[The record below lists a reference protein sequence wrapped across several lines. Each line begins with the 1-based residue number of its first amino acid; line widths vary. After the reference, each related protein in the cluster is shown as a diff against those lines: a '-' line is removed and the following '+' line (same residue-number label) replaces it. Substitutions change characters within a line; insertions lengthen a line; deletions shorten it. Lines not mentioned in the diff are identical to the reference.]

1 MPRRK
6 HTPQRTSRVKK
17 GRVRGQRPL
26 PKGLV
31 PWTPHISKAL
41 KSQVRAR
48 VAREQ
53 GASELPE
60 YIAKRI
66 ANAVRDT
73 SASSY
78 VNTYVLNPLSARV
91 APVASLNI
99 LQNAA
104 LAKALP
110 APDPR
115 LERVPVSNGV
125 YRLPPPD
132 SLPIGAK
139 FTVPVSQYV
148 PIQSEGQG
156 PTFERVQ
163 EGYRRI

>member
-1 MPRRK
+1 
-6 HTPQRTSRVKK
+6 
-17 GRVRGQRPL
+17 
-26 PKGLV
+26 V
-31 PWTPHISKAL
+31 PWKPHVSKAL
-41 KSQVRAR
+41 KAQVAAR
-48 VAREQ
+48 VAKEQ

-66 ANAVRDT
+66 ASTVGENT
-73 SASSY
+73 TSSY
-78 VNTYVLNPLSARV
+78 VNSYVLNPLSATV
-91 APVASLNI
+91 APLAPLSI
-99 LQNAA
+99 LRNAA
-104 LAKALP
+104 AAKALP

-148 PIQSEGQG
+148 PIQSLGHT

-163 EGYRRI
+163 EGYRLVR